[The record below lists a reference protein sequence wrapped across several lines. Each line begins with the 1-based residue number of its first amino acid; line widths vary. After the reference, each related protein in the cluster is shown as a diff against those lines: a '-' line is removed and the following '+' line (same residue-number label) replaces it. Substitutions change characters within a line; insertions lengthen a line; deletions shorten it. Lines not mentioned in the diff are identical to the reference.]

1 MIRVIVVALLAAN
14 LLLLGLRVAQPE
26 APRVDPQAPQR
37 SMDQRT
43 GGIELPE
50 LHLLGEALEQSEGPG
65 RLARCFSLG
74 PFTERADLGAA
85 FRRMNRGRAWN
96 EIRETRALVER
107 GWWVYLPRFANRA
120 EAEAAALALRD
131 AGVNDIAVMLSGDQ
145 ANTVSLGL
153 YDRRETASAR
163 VEAVRALGFDA
174 QMRVRREPEPRFWLD
189 YDPRAL
195 AVNGDELAAEL
206 SVYNRPMP
214 CPRSPLPADAATSP
228 LASGP

>member
-1 MIRVIVVALLAAN
+1 MIRVVVVALLAAN
-14 LLLLGLRVAQPE
+14 LLLLGLRIAQPA
-26 APRVDPQAPQR
+26 APRAEPEAPQR
-37 SMDQRT
+37 SMDERT

-50 LHLLGEALEQSEGPG
+50 LHLLGEALEQDQGPG

-107 GWWVYLPRFANRA
+107 GWWVYLPRFENRDAA
-120 EAEAAALALRD
+120 EATALALRD
-131 AGVNDIAVMLSGDQ
+131 AGVSDIAVMLSGEQ
-145 ANTVSLGL
+145 ANMVSLGL
-153 YDRRETASAR
+153 YDRKEHAAAR
-163 VEAVRALGFDA
+163 VDALRALGFDA
-174 QMRVRREPEPRFWLD
+174 QMRVRREPEARFWLD

-214 CPRSPLPADAATSP
+214 CPRSHAPDTAGASP
-228 LASGP
+228 LAAGS

>member
-1 MIRVIVVALLAAN
+1 MIRVVVVALLAAN
-14 LLLLGLRVAQPE
+14 LLLLGLRVAQPG
-26 APRVDPQAPQR
+26 APRVASEAPQR
-37 SMDQRT
+37 SMDERT

-50 LHLLGEALEQSEGPG
+50 LHLLGESLEQDEGPG
-65 RLARCFSLG
+65 RLARCYSLG

-85 FRRMNRGRAWN
+85 FQRMNRGRAWN

-107 GWWVYLPRFANRA
+107 GWWVYLPRFANRG

-131 AGVNDIAVMLSGDQ
+131 AGVSDIAVMLSGDQ

-153 YDRRETASAR
+153 YDRQEHAAAR
-163 VEAVRALGFDA
+163 VDAVRALGFDA

-195 AVNGDELAAEL
+195 AVNGNQLAAEL

-214 CPRSPLPADAATSP
+214 CPRSQAPATADTSP
-228 LASGP
+228 LTTGS